1 MTEQVGSKVAI
12 VDYGMGNLY
21 SVSRACTYMG
31 MSPVLASTPEALQEV
46 DGIILPGVG
55 AFADA
60 IRSLRDCGMA
70 DALKDA
76 VGEGR
81 PLLGICLGLQLLMT
95 ESEEFG
101 KYRGL
106 DLIPGT
112 VERLQGQSTNGDRLK
127 VPQVGWNRLY
137 EPAEGAW
144 KGTLLDGVD
153 SSDTVYFV
161 HSYCVRPE
169 DDAHVLSTSTYGVDR
184 FCSTIQAGSVVGC
197 QYHPELSG
205 PTGLAIY
212 RNFLIDVRASAVA

>member
-1 MTEQVGSKVAI
+1 MTDEGRPEIAV

-21 SVSRACTYMG
+21 SVSRACAHVG
-31 MSPVLASTPEALQEV
+31 MAPVLASTPEALQDV

-70 DALKDA
+70 EALKA
-76 VGEGR
+76 AAGEGT

-101 KYRGL
+101 SHRGL
-106 DLIPGT
+106 DLVPGT
-112 VERLQGQSTNGDRLK
+112 VQRLKGLNGDGERLK

-137 EPAEGAW
+137 EPAERQWA
-144 KGTLLDGVD
+144 GTLLDGVAP
-153 SSDTVYFV
+153 SDTVYFV

-169 DDAHVLSTSTYGVDR
+169 HEAHVLSASEYGVDR
-184 FCSTIQAGSVVGC
+184 FCSTVQSGSVVGC

-205 PTGLAIY
+205 PTGLRIY
-212 RNFLIDVRASAVA
+212 RNFMTEVLASAIA